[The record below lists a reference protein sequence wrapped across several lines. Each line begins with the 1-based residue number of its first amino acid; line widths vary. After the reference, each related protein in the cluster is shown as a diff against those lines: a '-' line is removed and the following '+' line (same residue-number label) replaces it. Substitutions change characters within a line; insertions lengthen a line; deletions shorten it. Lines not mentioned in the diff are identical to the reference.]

1 MLMLRILHTFRGI
14 FSIVLR
20 VFINYNTSDMKK
32 QLKGD
37 HLFWDDD
44 RVCVKMVRHGVVN
57 RSNEGEQDIYES
69 SDYERSQKANIA
81 TCTFEY
87 FISILLTD
95 AFLAKLLT
103 YIGISDAVIGIISSL
118 VSFAFLFQLL
128 SILLMAHLKNVK
140 RTVILFDT
148 LSQVFFFSVYLVPL
162 LPFSVTIKTVI
173 VIACI
178 LLAYICK
185 YTISALRFKWANSYV
200 DPVKRGE
207 YSAVKEMVSLVGG
220 ILFTLG
226 AGYVIDQF
234 ENLNNLQGGF
244 LFLAAAM
251 LILNICNFISLCLIK
266 NERSVEKRA
275 ESKSVKEVLRNTLG
289 NKSFVYMIVL
299 VCLYD
304 IGRYMSVGF
313 MGTFKTSDL
322 HLGVGLIQVINMVAN
337 FARLLVSKSFG
348 RFSDK
353 TSFVNGFS
361 LGLSLLA
368 CAYVFIVFCTPDT
381 WWCIIIYT
389 ILNNISKA
397 GIVQNNSNMTYS
409 YVKSEYIV
417 QAMAI
422 KQSIAGVLGFVAS
435 LIGSRILSAVQT
447 AGNSVFGIPMY
458 GQQLLSIISILFIVG
473 AIAFAKLVVEKQ
485 NRLVQ

>member
-1 MLMLRILHTFRGI
+1 M
-14 FSIVLR
+14 
-20 VFINYNTSDMKK
+20 
-32 QLKGD
+32 
-37 HLFWDDD
+37 
-44 RVCVKMVRHGVVN
+44 
-57 RSNEGEQDIYES
+57 DIYQS
-69 SDYERSQKANIA
+69 PDYKRSRKANIA

-103 YIGISDAVIGIISSL
+103 HIGISDAVIGIISSL

-128 SILLMAHLKNVK
+128 SVLLMAHLKNVK
-140 RTVILFDT
+140 RTVILFDS
-148 LSQVFFFSVYLVPL
+148 LSQIFFLCVYLVPL
-162 LPFSVTIKTVI
+162 LPFGVTIKTVI

-200 DPVKRGE
+200 NPANRGE
-207 YSAVKEMVSLVGG
+207 YSAVKDMISLVSG
-220 ILFTLG
+220 IFVTLA
-226 AGYVIDQF
+226 AGYVIDHF
-234 ENLNNLQGGF
+234 ESLNNLQGGF

-266 NERSVEKRA
+266 NESSVQRRT
-275 ESKSVKEVLRNTLG
+275 ESRNMKEVLHNTLG
-289 NKSFVYMIVL
+289 NKNFVNMIIL
-299 VCLYD
+299 ISLYD

-313 MGTFKTSDL
+313 LGTFKTSDL
-322 HLGVGLIQVINMVAN
+322 HLSVGLIQLINMVAH
-337 FARLLVSKSFG
+337 FGRLVVSKPFG

-353 TSFVNGFS
+353 TSFVHGFS
-361 LGLSLLA
+361 LGLTLMA

-389 ILNNISKA
+389 ILYNISMA
-397 GIVQNNSNMTYS
+397 GVVQNNSNMTYS
-409 YVKSEYIV
+409 YVKSDYIV

-422 KQSIAGVLGFVAS
+422 KQSIAGVLGFIAS
-435 LIGSRILSAVQT
+435 LIGSRILSAVQA

-458 GQQLLSIISILFIVG
+458 GQQLLSIISILFMIV
-473 AIAFAKLVVEKQ
+473 AIAFSKLVVEKQ
-485 NRLVQ
+485 NRMVQ